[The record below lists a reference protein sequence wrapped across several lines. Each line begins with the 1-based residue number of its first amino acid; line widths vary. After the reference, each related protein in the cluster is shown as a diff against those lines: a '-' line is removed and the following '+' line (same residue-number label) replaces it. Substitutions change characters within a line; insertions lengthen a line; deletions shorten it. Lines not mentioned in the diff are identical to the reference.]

1 MATANINYN
10 PYAMVNAAGTFNTVS
25 TGFVVGTAEDDP
37 VARYRL
43 QGGLLATTE
52 TLPMWGGVGVAAAVP
67 GGTGNPE
74 STLGPLITRATTL
87 TAAQAGTL
95 SGFSVFDQNY
105 AMINNPSSPVPLS
118 GTLGQVNWYPLGS
131 GARLKLAIDPDL
143 VSLQGGNIQP
153 NVSWDFNAQRLQPY
167 AASGATESVTSMTW
181 SSTNGG
187 QVAVVMA
194 APSIFGLGDTITVA
208 GVTNTGTGAVSLIN
222 TQQVINTYTDTTH
235 FTFLL
240 PGTST
245 LWGTLAGTIT
255 LQRGVGALKV
265 TILEILIGNCMTV
278 NYNASTGAATWNRS
292 DSAAICLI

>member
-1 MATANINYN
+1 
-10 PYAMVNAAGTFNTVS
+10 
-25 TGFVVGTAEDDP
+25 
-37 VARYRL
+37 
-43 QGGLLATTE
+43 
-52 TLPMWGGVGVAAAVP
+52 
-67 GGTGNPE
+67 
-74 STLGPLITRATTL
+74 
-87 TAAQAGTL
+87 
-95 SGFSVFDQNY
+95 
-105 AMINNPSSPVPLS
+105 
-118 GTLGQVNWYPLGS
+118 
-131 GARLKLAIDPDL
+131 
-143 VSLQGGNIQP
+143 
-153 NVSWDFNAQRLQPY
+153 
-167 AASGATESVTSMTW
+167 MTW